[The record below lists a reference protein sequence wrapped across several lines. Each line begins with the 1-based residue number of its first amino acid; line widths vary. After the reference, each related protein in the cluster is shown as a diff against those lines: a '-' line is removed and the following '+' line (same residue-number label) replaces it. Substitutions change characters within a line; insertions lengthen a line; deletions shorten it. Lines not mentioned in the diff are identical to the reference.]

1 MTQATPLIDLLKKDK
16 AWGWDERCQQAFE
29 DLKKVVTEEPV
40 LALLDHTK
48 VFEVHMDTSY
58 FTIGGVLMQDKHLV
72 AFESCK
78 LNDMEMRYTVQENE
92 MIAIVYCLHI

>member
-78 LNDMEMRYTVQENE
+78 LNDMEIRYTVQENE

>member
-1 MTQATPLIDLLKKDK
+1 MTKATPLIDLLKKDK

-78 LNDMEMRYTVQENE
+78 LNDMEIRYTVQENE
-92 MIAIVYCLHI
+92 MTAIIYCLHI